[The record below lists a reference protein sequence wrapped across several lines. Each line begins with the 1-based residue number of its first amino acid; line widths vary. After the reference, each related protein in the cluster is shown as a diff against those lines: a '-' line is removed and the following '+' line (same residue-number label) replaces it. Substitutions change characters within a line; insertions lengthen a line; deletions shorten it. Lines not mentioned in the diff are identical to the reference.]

1 MKVKIIQTMNKRKS
15 MDTTQ
20 GSYNFKVGNS
30 ETAICRKCH
39 ATYQN
44 RKWNLS
50 KESYEKLAELNNTKI
65 VLCPACRKTRDNF
78 PGGIIKLK
86 GDFLQVHEAEIMNL
100 IRNEEMRAMGF
111 NPLERIIVIL
121 HTREGIEIKTT
132 NEKLAQRITRRVERA
147 YQGKVEYKW
156 SNGTKLLRA
165 EWIR

>member
-20 GSYNFKVGNS
+20 DPYSLKVSNS
-30 ETAICRKCH
+30 EVALCRKCH

-44 RKWNLS
+44 RKWHLK
-50 KESYEKLAELNNTKI
+50 KEFYDKLAGLKNTKI
-65 VLCPACRKTRDNF
+65 VLCPACRKIKDNF
-78 PGGIIKLK
+78 PGGIVKLK
-86 GDFLQVHEAEIMNL
+86 GDFLQEHETEIMNL
-100 IRNEEMRAMGF
+100 IRNEEIRAMGF
-111 NPLERIIVIL
+111 NPLERIIEIL
-121 HTREGIEIKTT
+121 HTREGIEVKTT